1 MSVLSAR
8 KELNALWTT
17 TGSAAARTP
26 RHTGS
31 LSIRVAGPLRGHREQ
46 NGIKISSASASSLQF
61 RSSGRP
67 QWSSAVRCQA
77 AAESGDFR
85 KRKPEDISVMVAGGT
100 GYIGRAVVNELVSR
114 GYNTIVLSREKS
126 GIGGADG
133 KAETIRRFDGA
144 KVEFGDVTDT
154 SSLKTALGNHKV
166 DVFVSCL
173 ASRTGG
179 KKDSW
184 LIDYQAT
191 RNCMDEAI
199 SAGASHFVLLSAI
212 CVQKPLLEFQHAKLK
227 FEDELMASK
236 DITHSIVRPT
246 AFFKSLA
253 GQVESVKK
261 GGPYVY
267 FGEGDLCACKPI
279 SERDL
284 AAFIADCVQEESK
297 INKMLPI
304 GGPGKAYTPKEQ
316 ADLLFGLMGEKPKY
330 FPVPVSLMDGI
341 IGIFEFLSRWFP
353 NLEDTAEF
361 GKIGKYYATESML
374 VYDPATGTYDA
385 DATPEYGKDT
395 LESFFKNAL
404 EKGLE
409 GQELGDQAVFKK

>member
-1 MSVLSAR
+1 
-8 KELNALWTT
+8 
-17 TGSAAARTP
+17 
-26 RHTGS
+26 
-31 LSIRVAGPLRGHREQ
+31 
-46 NGIKISSASASSLQF
+46 
-61 RSSGRP
+61 
-67 QWSSAVRCQA
+67 
-77 AAESGDFR
+77 
-85 KRKPEDISVMVAGGT
+85 MVAGGT
-100 GYIGRAVVNELVSR
+100 GYIGRAVVKELLNR
-114 GYNTIVLSREKS
+114 GYNTIVLAREDS
-126 GIGGADG
+126 GIGGAEG
-133 KAETIRRFDGA
+133 KAETIKRFEGA
-144 KVEFGDVTDT
+144 TVEFGDVTKT
-154 SSLKTALGNHKV
+154 SSLNQALGKHKV

-191 RNCMDEAI
+191 KNCLDEAI
-199 SAGASHFVLLSAI
+199 KAGASHFVLLSAI

-227 FEDELMASK
+227 FEDELMASTK
-236 DITHSIVRPT
+236 DISYSIVRPT

-284 AAFIADCVQEESK
+284 ASFIVNCVSDESK
-297 INKMLPI
+297 VNQMLPI

-330 FPVPVSLMDGI
+330 FPVPISLMDGI
-341 IGIFEFLSRWFP
+341 IGIFDFLAKYFP
-353 NLEDTAEF
+353 SLEDPAEF
-361 GKIGKYYATESML
+361 GKIGRYYATESML
-374 VYDPATGTYDA
+374 VYDPRTGTYDA
-385 DATPEYGKDT
+385 DATPEYGEDT
-395 LESFFKNAL
+395 LEYFFKNAL

-409 GQELGDQAVFKK
+409 GQELGDQAVFGQK

>member
-1 MSVLSAR
+1 MARQGLVLSHQHNLHSGRRIPAR
-8 KELNALWTT
+8 TMMLARSRSRVLASLASTRRA
-17 TGSAAARTP
+17 GSAAGARP
-26 RHTGS
+26 RTS
-31 LSIRVAGPLRGHREQ
+31 SSATSTAAWRPVAGHSR
-46 NGIKISSASASSLQF
+46 SA
-61 RSSGRP
+61 
-67 QWSSAVRCQA
+67 RCEA
-77 AAESGDFR
+77 GKADFR
-85 KRKPEDISVMVAGGT
+85 TKSPEDVSVMVAGGT
-100 GYIGRAVVNELVSR
+100 GYIGRAVVKELVSR
-114 GYNTIVLSREKS
+114 GYKTTVLAREKS
-126 GIGGADG
+126 GIGGAEG
-133 KAETIRRFDGA
+133 KAETVKRFEGTA
-144 KVEFGDVTDT
+144 VEFGDVTDT
-154 SSLKTALGNHKV
+154 ASLGAAMGKHSP
-166 DVFVSCL
+166 DVFMCCL

-199 SAGASHFVLLSAI
+199 KAGASHFVLLSAI

-227 FEDELMASK
+227 FEEELMAS
-236 DITHSIVRPT
+236 DEITHSIVRPT

-284 AAFIADCVQEESK
+284 ASFIVNCVSDESMV
-297 INKMLPI
+297 NKMLPI
-304 GGPGKAYTPKEQ
+304 GGPGKAYTPREQ

-341 IGIFEFLSRWFP
+341 IGIFEFFSRWFP

-385 DATPEYGKDT
+385 DATPEYGEDT
-395 LESFFKNAL
+395 LESFFRNAL
-404 EKGLE
+404 EEGLE
-409 GQELGDQAVFKK
+409 GQELGDQAVFK

>member
-1 MSVLSAR
+1 MSSRQCVKSSA
-8 KELNALWTT
+8 
-17 TGSAAARTP
+17 GSVQARGPTHLGRVSSHGVSIRQRGQVPTRCAARTGL
-26 RHTGS
+26 TGS
-31 LSIRVAGPLRGHREQ
+31 S
-46 NGIKISSASASSLQF
+46 
-61 RSSGRP
+61 RSSFGRVLDRRTRSVV
-67 QWSSAVRCQA
+67 QCQA
-77 AAESGDFR
+77 QSELTSDYR
-85 KRKPEDISVMVAGGT
+85 SKKPEEVSVMVAGGT
-100 GYIGRAVVNELVSR
+100 GYIGRAVVKELINR
-114 GYNTIVLSREKS
+114 GYNTIVLCRENS
-126 GIGGADG
+126 GIGGAEG
-133 KAETIRRFDGA
+133 KAETVKRFEGA
-144 KVEFGDVTDT
+144 QVEFGDVTST
-154 SSLKTALGNHKV
+154 ASLNQALGKHKV

-191 RNCMDEAI
+191 KNCMDEAI
-199 SAGASHFVLLSAI
+199 KAGASHFVLLSAI

-227 FEDELMASK
+227 FENELMASK
-236 DITHSIVRPT
+236 DITHSIIRPT

-284 AAFIADCVQEESK
+284 ANFIVDCVSEESK
-297 INKMLPI
+297 VNKMLPV

-341 IGIFEFLSRWFP
+341 IGIFEFLSQFFP
-353 NLEDTAEF
+353 SLEDTAEF

-374 VYDPATGTYDA
+374 VYDPATDTYDA
-385 DATPEYGKDT
+385 DATPEYGDDT
-395 LESFFKNAL
+395 LEFFFKSAL

-409 GQELGDQAVFKK
+409 GQELGDQAVFGQK